1 MKFKPV
7 LLGTVS
13 LASLAA
19 ATGIA
24 VSQDAGPS
32 GYTLSVEG
40 GGMFGANTVAE
51 DKLGSAGSAGEIVE
65 IQDNVSYR
73 GSVAIGQRIDESL
86 DWKIAL
92 GFTQQVPSSAYVD
105 SSGGPSSGY
114 AELESAFNFQTADLE
129 IGFSPSID
137 AANVRLFGGLRGM
150 HFNDSSDKLG
160 YQSGGSGGLGLETN
174 YDNEFIGAG
183 PRVGVEGSMALGDSN
198 FGLSGLLAASAIYG
212 VQRATLDATYFS
224 GGLSVPVPVPG
235 SGEEWGTIFDIEA
248 ALGVDV
254 YLNDQTTLTV
264 GVRAENISGISGLD
278 DIFGG
283 SGGSGGSSE
292 SRFSYGPTVKL
303 VSSF

>member
-19 ATGIA
+19 ATGMA
-24 VSQDAGPS
+24 VAQDAGPS

-51 DKLGSAGSAGEIVE
+51 DKLGSAGSAGEIE

-73 GSVAIGQRIDESL
+73 GSVAIGQQIDESL

-92 GFTQQVPSSAYVD
+92 GFTQQVPSSSYV
-105 SSGGPSSGY
+105 SSGGLSSGY
-114 AELESAFNFQTADLE
+114 AEMESAFDFQTADLE
-129 IGFSPSID
+129 LGFRPSID
-137 AANVRLFGGLRGM
+137 SANVRLFGGLRGM

-160 YQSGGSGGLGLETN
+160 YTSGGLGSGLGLETN
-174 YDNEFIGAG
+174 YTNEFIGAG
-183 PRVGVEGSMALGDSN
+183 PRVGVEGSVALGDSN

-212 VQRATLDATYFS
+212 VQRATAEATIFS
-224 GGLSVPVPVPG
+224 GGLSSPYPIPG
-235 SGEEWGTIFDIEA
+235 LDEEWGTIFDIEA

-254 YLNDQTTLTV
+254 HLNDQTTVTV
-264 GVRAENISGISGLD
+264 GVRAENISGVNSV
-278 DIFGG
+278 

-292 SRFSYGPTVKL
+292 SRFTYGPTVKL
-303 VSSF
+303 VSTF

>member
-51 DKLGSAGSAGEIVE
+51 DKLGSAGSAGEIE

-92 GFTQQVPSSAYVD
+92 GFTQQVPSSTYVD

-114 AELESAFNFQTADLE
+114 AEMESAFNFQTADLE

-150 HFNDSSDKLG
+150 HFNDSADKLG
-160 YQSGGSGGLGLETN
+160 YQSGGPGGLGLETN

-198 FGLSGLLAASAIYG
+198 FGLSGLLSASAIYG
-212 VQRATLDATYFS
+212 VQRATLDATFFS
-224 GGLSVPVPVPG
+224 GGLSSPYPVPG
-235 SGEEWGTIFDIEA
+235 LEEEWGTILDIEA

-278 DIFGG
+278 
-283 SGGSGGSSE
+283 GSGGSSE